1 MTKRS
6 ATKRSDFVAQV
17 LGLLTPLGP
26 VRARAMFGGHGI
38 YLDDVMFALIGWGDL
53 WFRIDGETK
62 SRFAAAGSEPFVYQG
77 KTKPVEMPYWRA
89 PEGGLE
95 SPEALLPWA
104 EIALGAARRAKAEKT
119 PRRRGRGQ
127 R

>member
-1 MTKRS
+1 
-6 ATKRSDFVAQV
+6 
-17 LGLLTPLGP
+17 
-26 VRARAMFGGHGI
+26 
-38 YLDDVMFALIGWGDL
+38 
-53 WFRIDGETK
+53 
-62 SRFAAAGSEPFVYQG
+62 
-77 KTKPVEMPYWRA
+77 MPYWRA